1 MMVRDQFSI
10 CSIFELVEH
19 FQRFSSTFKETLL
32 SVVHRADLFEV
43 MFRVCVVKVCSRC
56 SDFFVQFKEKH
67 TVQP

>member
-19 FQRFSSTFKETLL
+19 FQRFNTFKETLL

-43 MFRVCVVKVCSRC
+43 MFRVCVVKVCSQCR
-56 SDFFVQFKEKH
+56 DFFGG
-67 TVQP
+67 TI